1 MLSHSL
7 SEEPQVRDLSP
18 MGDDMPSYRVIFSS
32 RLNDVRLERSETT
45 CCDSLLHAVGAAWEN
60 ERSVKTRLVRSF
72 CNRFLSQK
80 CRWHDRTWNLT
91 TSSR

>member
-45 CCDSLLHAVGAAWEN
+45 CCDSLLHAVGAA
-60 ERSVKTRLVRSF
+60 
-72 CNRFLSQK
+72 
-80 CRWHDRTWNLT
+80 
-91 TSSR
+91 